1 MISKSKDRN
10 AYLLLSP
17 ALLVM
22 LISGVI
28 PMSMI
33 LYFSVHDSFA
43 GNNFIWVG
51 MNWFQQLLS
60 SSDFYGAFFRSLG
73 FSALIISIEIPLGIY
88 IALRLPQ
95 KGFLSNLYI
104 VLISLP
110 LLIPSIVVGHIWKF
124 LTLPKIGLISSSID
138 YLGASYDMNN
148 PIIVWITLALMDS
161 WHWTSLVILLC
172 FAGLKNIPEVYYQAA
187 LVDGARGWSIF
198 KNVQLP
204 KLKLVLLIA
213 ILLRFIDS
221 FIIYTEAYV
230 LTRGGPGVS
239 TTFLSHELVQ
249 TATIQ
254 FDLGEGGAMSVIYSL
269 VVLCVSWVF
278 FSLIVR
284 RNNEQ

>member
-1 MISKSKDRN
+1 MISKSKDRI

-17 ALLVM
+17 ALILM

-28 PMSMI
+28 PMFMI
-33 LYFSVHDSFA
+33 LFFSVHDSFF
-43 GNNFIWVG
+43 GNNFFWVG
-51 MNWFQQLLS
+51 LNWFRQVLT
-60 SSDFYGAFFRSLG
+60 SSDYYGAFFRSLG
-73 FSALIISIEIPLGIY
+73 FSVLILSIEIPLGIY

-95 KGFLSNLYI
+95 KGFLSNIFI

-110 LLIPSIVVGHIWKF
+110 LLMPSIVVGHIWKF
-124 LTLPKIGLISSSID
+124 LTLPRIGLLSSGVD
-138 YLGASYDMNN
+138 FLGGTYDMNN

-172 FAGLKNIPEVYYQAA
+172 FAGLKNIPAAHYQAA
-187 LVDGARGWSIF
+187 LVDGAKCWSVF
-198 KNVQLP
+198 KHVQLP

-213 ILLRFIDS
+213 ILLRFMDS
-221 FIIYTEAYV
+221 FIIFTEAYV

-254 FDLGEGGAMSVIYSL
+254 FDLGEAGAMSVIYSL

-278 FSLIVR
+278 FFLIVKK
-284 RNNEQ
+284 NNDQ

>member
-1 MISKSKDRN
+1 MISKSKDKI

-17 ALLVM
+17 ALM
-22 LISGVI
+22 LMMVVGLI

-33 LYFSVHDSFA
+33 IYYSVHDSFS
-43 GNNFIWVG
+43 GNYFFWVG
-51 MNWFQQLLS
+51 LDWFQQVLS
-60 SSDFYGAFFRSLG
+60 SSEFFGAFFRSLG
-73 FSALIISIEIPLGIY
+73 YSALIISIEIPLGIY

-95 KGFLSNLYI
+95 KGFLSDLYI

-110 LLIPSIVVGHIWKF
+110 LLVPSIVVGHVWKF
-124 LTLPKIGLISSSID
+124 LTLPGIGLISSSVGF
-138 YLGASYDMNN
+138 LGGNYDMNN
-148 PIIVWITLALMDS
+148 PMIVWLTLALMDS
-161 WHWTSLVILLC
+161 WHWTGLVILLC
-172 FAGLKNIPEVYYQAA
+172 FAGLKNIPEAYYQAA
-187 LVDGARGWSIF
+187 LIDGANGWSVF
-198 KNVQLP
+198 RYVQLP

-254 FDLGEGGAMSVIYSL
+254 FDLGEGGAISVIYSI
-269 VVLCVSWVF
+269 VALCVSWVF

-284 RNNEQ
+284 KDNE

>member
-1 MISKSKDRN
+1 MMRKSKDKI

-33 LYFSVHDSFA
+33 LYYSVHDSFY

-51 MNWFQQLLS
+51 MSWFQQVLS
-60 SSDFYGAFFRSLG
+60 SSEIYGAFSRSLG
-73 FSALIISIEIPLGIY
+73 FSALIISIEIPLGIF
-88 IALRLPQ
+88 IALRLP
-95 KGFLSNLYI
+95 KEGFLSNLYI

-110 LLIPSIVVGHIWKF
+110 LLIPSIVVGHVWKF
-124 LTLPKIGLISSSID
+124 LTLPEIGLISSGIG
-138 YLGASYDMNN
+138 YLGVTYDMNN
-148 PIIVWITLALMDS
+148 PLIVWITLALMDS

-172 FAGLKNIPEVYYQAA
+172 FAGLKNIPEAYYQAA
-187 LVDGARGWSIF
+187 LVDGASGWSVF

-221 FIIYTEAYV
+221 FNIYQEAYV

-284 RNNEQ
+284 KNNA